1 MATNK
6 AKTTAQKT
14 TVKKPEMAKAQS
26 TNLKSVGV
34 SIKKMLTCKCSATPG
49 MPSVSALIAE
59 FIGTFLL
66 VASVFMT
73 RSEPLY
79 VAFAVI
85 GIILI
90 IAGISKAHINPAIT
104 IGAWITRKIC
114 SVCAIAYLAAQAL
127 GASAAF
133 LTLSAYL
140 DGTKT
145 DSLYSAA
152 PTLFHAATIAS
163 GTIAS
168 GKEWYI
174 LFAELMGIFIIS
186 FGVARAIKA
195 GKLFYAV
202 TYGFAVL
209 VALLIAGSLTLML
222 LTEQNT
228 SLIFLNPATAFAAN
242 AVSWSLWP
250 IMIYVVTPI
259 IGAVAGFVLND
270 LLTADNCDCEDG
282 KCNC

>member
-1 MATNK
+1 MATSK
-6 AKTTAQKT
+6 AKTTVKKT
-14 TVKKPEMAKAQS
+14 TVKKPETAKAQIV
-26 TNLKSVGV
+26 TLKSVGAG
-34 SIKKMLTCKCSATPG
+34 IKKMLTCKCSAAPG

-66 VASVFMT
+66 VASVFT
-73 RSEPLY
+73 TQGQPLF
-79 VAFAVI
+79 VAFAIV

-114 SVCAIAYLAAQAL
+114 SICAIAYLAAQAL

-152 PTLFHAATIAS
+152 PALFHAATI
-163 GTIAS
+163 TS

-209 VALLIAGSLTLML
+209 VALLIAGSLTSML

-228 SLIFLNPATAFAAN
+228 SLIFLNPAIAFAAN

-259 IGAVAGFVLND
+259 IGGVAGFVLND
-270 LLTADNCDCEDG
+270 LLAADICDCEDG

>member
-1 MATNK
+1 MANTK
-6 AKTTAQKT
+6 AKTTVKKT
-14 TVKKPEMAKAQS
+14 TVKKPETAKTQ
-26 TNLKSVGV
+26 TINFKSVGV
-34 SIKKMLTCKCSATPG
+34 SIKNILTCKCGALPG
-49 MPSVSALIAE
+49 TPSVSALIAE

-66 VASVFMT
+66 VASVLT
-73 RSEPLY
+73 VQGQPLF
-79 VAFAVI
+79 VAFALI
-85 GIILI
+85 GIVLI
-90 IAGISKAHINPAIT
+90 IAGISKAHINPALT
-104 IGAWITRKIC
+104 IGSWITRKIC

-152 PTLFHAATIAS
+152 PALFHAATIAS
-163 GTIAS
+163 G
-168 GKEWYI
+168 KEWYV

-186 FGVARAIKA
+186 FGVARALKA
-195 GKLFYAV
+195 GKLFYSI

-209 VALLIAGSLTLML
+209 VALLIAGSLTSML

-242 AVSWSLWP
+242 AVSWNLWP

-259 IGAVAGFVLND
+259 IGAIAGFVLND
-270 LLTADNCDCEDG
+270 LLTADICDCEDG
-282 KCNC
+282 NCNC